1 MVTQQ
6 LVVNTRS
13 GKEITLRQHQ
23 MERSRRKTTGKF
35 PVFFVAAS
43 DGMLLTRGESLLTLN
58 KRRDDA
64 EMKAILISK

>member
-13 GKEITLRQHQ
+13 GKEITLRQHL
-23 MERSRRKTTGKF
+23 MERRGEKQPENF
-35 PVFFVAAS
+35 PFFRGYAS